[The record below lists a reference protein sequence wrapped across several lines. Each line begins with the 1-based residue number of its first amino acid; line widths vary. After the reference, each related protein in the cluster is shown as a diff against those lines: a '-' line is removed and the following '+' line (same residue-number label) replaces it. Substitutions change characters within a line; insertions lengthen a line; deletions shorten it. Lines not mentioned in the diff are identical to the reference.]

1 MRPGVTDAIR
11 RGLVGPHRAPVPWRF
26 MGIETAVRPRRAARA
41 LIPLGLMFLAV
52 GISTALVTP
61 FLALFLSTEVR
72 AGPVRV
78 TVFLIAAPLSGVVA
92 SWLIGRLSD
101 RRAIRRRLLIG
112 ASLAGFAGSLA
123 TAFVRD
129 YGILLG
135 LAVTAFAVAGAL
147 FPQTFAYARQV
158 LLRDNPT
165 GAAMAISGLRTV
177 FSVAWVAGPPLAAV
191 LLQTGGFRLV
201 FGAAA
206 AMYLLAAATAV
217 VLTEPPAVGAPAAD
231 GTAPAPVPAG
241 RDASRTTLLLTTAG
255 FTLLQCPITLGAQAL
270 PLYTGTDLGGDV
282 GDAGLILGLCA
293 ALEIPLMLALGWLST
308 RLPLRPLILG
318 GAAAGA
324 AYFGVATAAGS
335 VWVLLAA
342 QLLNALFIAAV
353 SGLGITYVQEML
365 PRQPGRATTLFTNTF
380 PIGAMLAGPLF
391 GVAQHFGFR
400 LAYAMSTALCVLGL
414 LLIMLTRNDHAPG
427 RT

>member
-1 MRPGVTDAIR
+1 MAPRSVRVMGVQ
-11 RGLVGPHRAPVPWRF
+11 
-26 MGIETAVRPRRAARA
+26 TAAGTGRRAGGA
-41 LIPLGLMFLAV
+41 LIPLGVMFLAV
-52 GISTALVTP
+52 GISTALVMP
-61 FLALFLSTEVR
+61 FLSLFLSTEVR
-72 AGPVRV
+72 AGPVEV
-78 TVFLIAAPLSGVVA
+78 TVFLVAAPLAGVVA

-101 RRAIRRRLLIG
+101 RRAIRRLLLVG

-129 YGILLG
+129 YWILLG
-135 LAVTAFAVAGAL
+135 LAATAFAVANAL

-158 LLRDNPT
+158 LLRDNPA

-177 FSVAWVAGPPLAAV
+177 FSLAWVAGPPLAAV
-191 LLQTGGFRLV
+191 LLQAGGFRFV
-201 FGAAA
+201 YGAAA
-206 AMYLLAAATAV
+206 GMYLLAAVVATF
-217 VLTEPPAVGAPAAD
+217 LLSEPPAVDAPAAD
-231 GTAPAPVPAG
+231 GTPAAPVPAG
-241 RDASRTTLLLTTAG
+241 RDASRATLVLATAG

-270 PLYTGTDLGGDV
+270 PLYASNDLGGDV

-293 ALEIPLMLALGWLST
+293 ALEIPLMLGLGRLTT
-308 RLPLRPLILG
+308 RVPLRPLILG
-318 GAAAGA
+318 GAAAGV

-365 PRQPGRATTLFTNTF
+365 PRQPGRASTLFANTF

-391 GVAQHFGFR
+391 GIAQHAGFR
-400 LAYAMSTALCVLGL
+400 LAYVTGTALCALGL
-414 LLIMLTRNDHAPG
+414 LLLVPTRNDHVAERAGPVG
-427 RT
+427 